1 MTIQMPPLKRGVKPT
16 VKPKDGRFSPGPSR
30 KRPGWTP
37 DFLKDAA
44 LGRSHRSPLGKQV
57 LKEVIDLSREVLE
70 VPDTHRIAIVPAS
83 DTGAVEMA
91 MWSMLGPRGVDVG
104 AWENFGYA
112 WITDAESQLP
122 LEDLRIFKATYGE
135 LPDLSQ
141 YTGDRDLVFTWNG
154 TTGGAR
160 VPNAD
165 FIPADREGVTICD
178 ATSAAFAQE
187 LPWDKL
193 DVVTY
198 SWQKNM
204 GGEAGHGMLILSPHA
219 VERLES
225 YTPPWPMPKI
235 FRMTKNGKLIESLF
249 EGSTLNTPSLMCAA
263 DHIESLKWVRE
274 QGGEKGGLQWMHDRA
289 DANFELLQAWMDRTP
304 WIENLCAVPERRSNT
319 GVCMKIVDP
328 RFQALSPEDQSAF
341 ASGIVKMISAEGVAY
356 DFGSYRTAPPGF
368 RVWASG
374 LIDKQDIE
382 DLIPWLEWGFETQA
396 AAIF

>member
-1 MTIQMPPLKRGVKPT
+1 MTIVKPT
-16 VKPKDGRFSPGPSR
+16 VKPVDGRFSPGPSR

-37 DFLKDAA
+37 DFLTQAP
-44 LGRSHRSPLGKQV
+44 LGRSHRSVPGKGL
-57 LKEVIDLSREVLE
+57 LKEVIDKTREVLE

-91 MWSMLGPRGVDVG
+91 MWSMLGPRGVDVA

-112 WITDAESQLP
+112 WIADAEGQLP
-122 LEDLRIFKATYGE
+122 LKDLRIFKATYGE

-154 TTGGAR
+154 TTGGVR

-165 FIPADREGVTICD
+165 FIPADREGITICD
-178 ATSAAFAQE
+178 ATSATFAQP

-204 GGEAGHGMLILSPHA
+204 GGEAGHGMLILSPRA
-219 VERLES
+219 VERLEN

-235 FRMTKNGKLIESLF
+235 FRMTKNGKLNEALF
-249 EGSTLNTPSLMCAA
+249 AGSTINTPSLMCAA
-263 DHIESLKWVRE
+263 DHLESLNWVAD
-274 QGGEKGGLQWMHDRA
+274 QGGLDWMHNTA
-289 DANFELLQAWMDRTP
+289 DENLATLQTWMDATP
-304 WIENLCAVPERRSNT
+304 WIENLCPVPEQRSNT

-328 RFQALSPEDQSAF
+328 KVLALSADEQSAF
-341 ASGIVKMISAEGVAY
+341 AGKIIKLLGDEDVAY
-356 DFGSYRTAPPGF
+356 DFGAYRTAPPGF
-368 RVWASG
+368 RVWCSG
-374 LIDKQDIE
+374 LAPNSDIVA
-382 DLIPWLEWGFETQA
+382 LIPWLEWGFATVYAQT
-396 AAIF
+396 FQ

>member
-1 MTIQMPPLKRGVKPT
+1 MTISMPT
-16 VKPKDGRFSPGPSR
+16 VKPVDGRFSPGPSR

-57 LKEVIDLSREVLE
+57 LKEVIDLSREVLQ

-91 MWSMLGPRGVDVG
+91 MWSMLGPRGVDVA

-122 LEDLRIFKATYGE
+122 LEDLRIFKADYGQ

-154 TTGGAR
+154 TTGGVR

-165 FIPADREGVTICD
+165 FIPADRQGVTICD

-193 DVVTY
+193 DVTTY

-204 GGEAGHGMLILSPHA
+204 GGEAGHGMIILSPHA
-219 VERLES
+219 VKRLES
-225 YTPPWPMPKI
+225 YTPPWPLPKI

-249 EGSTLNTPSLMCAA
+249 EGSTLNTPSLMCAE
-263 DHIESLKWVRE
+263 DHIETLKWVRD
-274 QGGEKGGLQWMHDRA
+274 QGGKKGGLQWMHDRA
-289 DANFELLQAWMDRTP
+289 DENFAFLQDWMDKTP
-304 WIENLCAVPERRSNT
+304 WIENLCAVPGQRSNT
-319 GVCMKIVDP
+319 GVCMKIIDP
-328 RFQALSPEDQSAF
+328 RFLALDAAGQSAF
-341 ASGIVKMISAEGVAY
+341 AAGIVKIISDLGVAY

-374 LIDKQDIE
+374 LIGKQDIE
-382 DLIPWLEWGFETQA
+382 RLIPWLEWGFETQA
-396 AAIF
+396 AATFN

>member
-1 MTIQMPPLKRGVKPT
+1 MTIQKPT
-16 VKPKDGRFSPGPSR
+16 AKPVDGRFSPGPSR

-91 MWSMLGPRGVDVG
+91 MWSMLGPRGVDVA

-112 WITDAESQLP
+112 WITDAQSQLP
-122 LEDLRIFKATYGE
+122 LDDLRIFKAEYGE

-154 TTGGAR
+154 TTGGVR
-160 VPNAD
+160 VPSAD

-178 ATSAAFAQE
+178 ATSAAFAQK

-193 DVVTY
+193 DVTTY

-204 GGEAGHGMLILSPHA
+204 GGEAGHGMIILSPHA

-225 YTPPWPMPKI
+225 YTPPWPLPKI
-235 FRMTKNGKLIESLF
+235 FRMTKNGKLNEALF
-249 EGSTLNTPSLMCAA
+249 EGSTLNTPSLMCAE
-263 DHIESLKWVRE
+263 DHIETLKWVRD
-274 QGGEKGGLQWMHDRA
+274 QGGKKGGLQWMHDRA
-289 DANFELLQAWMDRTP
+289 DENFRVLQDWMDKTP
-304 WIENLCAVPERRSNT
+304 WIENLCTVPEQRSNT
-319 GVCMKIVDP
+319 GVCMKIIDP
-328 RFQALSPEDQSAF
+328 RFAALDAAGQSAF
-341 ASGIVKMISAEGVAY
+341 ASGIVKMISAEDVAY

-374 LIDKQDIE
+374 LIGKQDIE
-382 DLIPWLEWGFETQA
+382 RLIPWLEWGFESQCA
-396 AAIF
+396 ATF

>member
-1 MTIQMPPLKRGVKPT
+1 MTIVMPTIKP
-16 VKPKDGRFSPGPSR
+16 VDGRFSPGPSR

-57 LKEVIDLSREVLE
+57 LKEVIDLTREVLE
-70 VPDTHRIAIVPAS
+70 VPDSHRIAIVPAS

-91 MWSMLGPRGVDVG
+91 MWSMLGPRGVDVA

-122 LEDLRIFKATYGE
+122 LKDLRILKADYGE

-165 FIPADREGVTICD
+165 FIPTDREGVTICD

-204 GGEAGHGMLILSPHA
+204 GGEAGHGMIILSPHA

-225 YTPPWPMPKI
+225 YTPPWPLPKI
-235 FRMTKNGKLIESLF
+235 FRMTKNGKLNESLF
-249 EGSTLNTPSLMCAA
+249 EGSTLNTPSLMCAE
-263 DHIESLKWVRE
+263 DHIETLKWVRD
-274 QGGEKGGLQWMHDRA
+274 QGGKKGGLQWMHDRA
-289 DANFELLQAWMDRTP
+289 DANFAVLQDWMDKTP
-304 WIENLCAVPERRSNT
+304 WIENLCAVPEQRSNT
-319 GVCMKIVDP
+319 GVCMKIIDP
-328 RFQALSPEDQSAF
+328 RFAALDASAQSAF
-341 ASGIVKMISAEGVAY
+341 ASAVVKMISDQGVAY

-374 LIDKQDIE
+374 LIGKQDIL
-382 DLIPWLEWGFETQA
+382 DLIPWLEWGFAVQCEKT
-396 AAIF
+396 FK